1 MSDHYQTLGVSRTA
15 TADEIKKAYKKLAS
29 KHHPDRGGNE
39 EKFKEVQIA
48 YDTLSDP
55 QKRQQYDN
63 PNPFR
68 QGNGQGFEFNFGDGA
83 DMDDI
88 LNSIFGGHGRQQ
100 GPFGPRRAQPRRNK
114 DLRVNILVSLASTL
128 EAQRK
133 TVRVQTTNK
142 TPFEVDVDI
151 PRGVTPGTTI
161 KYSGR
166 GDNFFESLP
175 RGDLYVIIQL
185 EQDERFELF
194 GSNVLTT
201 LEIDSFEAM
210 IGCEKTVQGIDDR
223 NYKIKIPQGTQPGV
237 KFRLEA
243 QGLYAMNS
251 NSRGDLVVELRV
263 RTPKL
268 TPEQLNQ
275 LVNLKDSF

>member
-68 QGNGQGFEFNFGDGA
+68 QGDGQGFEFNFGDGA

>member
-48 YDTLSDP
+48 YDILSDP

>member
-55 QKRQQYDN
+55 QKRSQYDN
-63 PNPFR
+63 PTPFR
-68 QGNGQGFEFNFGDGA
+68 QGDGTHFEFNFGDGA

>member
-1 MSDHYQTLGVSRTA
+1 
-15 TADEIKKAYKKLAS
+15 
-29 KHHPDRGGNE
+29 
-39 EKFKEVQIA
+39 
-48 YDTLSDP
+48 
-55 QKRQQYDN
+55 
-63 PNPFR
+63 
-68 QGNGQGFEFNFGDGA
+68 
-83 DMDDI
+83 MDDI

>member
-63 PNPFR
+63 PTPFR

>member
-1 MSDHYQTLGVSRTA
+1 MSDHYQTLGVTRTA

-29 KHHPDRGGNE
+29 KHHPDKGGDTS
-39 EKFKEVQIA
+39 KFQEVKEA
-48 YDTLSDP
+48 YDTLSNP
-55 QKRQQYDN
+55 QKRSQYDN

-68 QGNGQGFEFNFGDGA
+68 QGDGTHFEFNFGDGQ
-83 DMDDI
+83 DMNDI
-88 LNSIFGGHGRQQ
+88 FSSIFGRSQ
-100 GPFGPRRAQPRRNK
+100 GPFGPRKAQPRRNK
-114 DLRVNILVSLASTL
+114 DLRVNIPVSLASTL

-151 PRGVTPGTTI
+151 PKGVTPGTTV
-161 KYSGR
+161 KYTGR

-175 RGDLYVIIQL
+175 RGDLYVIIQI
-185 EQDERFELF
+185 EQDERFEVF
-194 GSNVLTT
+194 GNNIVTT
-201 LEIDSFEAM
+201 LEIDSFDAM
-210 IGCEKTVQGIDDR
+210 IGCEKTVKGIDER
-223 NYKIKIPQGTQPGV
+223 SYKIRIPQGTQPGA

-251 NSRGDLVVELRV
+251 NLRGDLVVELVV

-275 LVNLKDSF
+275 LVKLKDSF

>member
-251 NSRGDLVVELRV
+251 SSRGDLVVELKV

>member
-68 QGNGQGFEFNFGDGA
+68 QGNGQGFEFNFGDSA

-223 NYKIKIPQGTQPGV
+223 NYKIKIPQGTQPDV

>member
-68 QGNGQGFEFNFGDGA
+68 QGNGQGFEFNFGDSA

>member
-48 YDTLSDP
+48 YDVLSDP

-68 QGNGQGFEFNFGDGA
+68 QGDGTHFEFNFGDGG
-83 DMDDI
+83 MDDI
-88 LNSIFGGHGRQQ
+88 LNSIFGGQGRQ

-142 TPFEVDVDI
+142 TSFEVDVDI

-161 KYSGR
+161 KYTGR

-175 RGDLYVIIQL
+175 RGDLYVIIQI
-185 EQDERFELF
+185 EQDERFEVF
-194 GSNVLTT
+194 GSNVLTM
-201 LEIDSFEAM
+201 LDIDSFEAM

-223 NYKIKIPQGTQPGV
+223 NFKIKIPQATQPGT

-243 QGLYAMNS
+243 QGLYGMNS
-251 NSRGDLVVELRV
+251 NHRGDLIVEVVIH
-263 RTPKL
+263 TPKL

-275 LVNLKDSF
+275 LVKMKDSF

>member
-29 KHHPDRGGNE
+29 KHHPDKGGDE
-39 EKFKEVQIA
+39 AKFKEVQIA
-48 YDTLSDP
+48 YDVLSDP
-55 QKRQQYDN
+55 QQRQQYDN

-83 DMDDI
+83 GMDDI

-133 TVRVQTTNK
+133 IVRVQTTNK

-243 QGLYAMNS
+243 QGLYGMNS
-251 NSRGDLVVELRV
+251 NSRGDLVVELRI